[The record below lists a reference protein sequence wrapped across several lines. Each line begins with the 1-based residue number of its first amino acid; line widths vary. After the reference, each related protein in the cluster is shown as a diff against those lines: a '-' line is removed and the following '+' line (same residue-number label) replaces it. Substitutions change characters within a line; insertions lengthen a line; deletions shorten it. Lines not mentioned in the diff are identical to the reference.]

1 MSERYTMRQGVD
13 GYLARLAEMGA
24 SEATRGTYKRCLDL
38 ALAHFGE
45 DRDLRKMIPAHVSR
59 YFGSDAVLKKADGSP
74 RAALSVA
81 QIKRAFRQML
91 AHAHETGHVDA
102 VPLPRAEQ
110 ERG

>member
-1 MSERYTMRQGVD
+1 MSERYTLKQGVD

-59 YFGSDAVLKKADGSP
+59 YFGCNATTKKPDGSE
-74 RAALSVA
+74 RAKLSVA
-81 QIKRAFRQML
+81 QIRRAFRQML
-91 AHAHETGHVDA
+91 AHAHEAGHIDA